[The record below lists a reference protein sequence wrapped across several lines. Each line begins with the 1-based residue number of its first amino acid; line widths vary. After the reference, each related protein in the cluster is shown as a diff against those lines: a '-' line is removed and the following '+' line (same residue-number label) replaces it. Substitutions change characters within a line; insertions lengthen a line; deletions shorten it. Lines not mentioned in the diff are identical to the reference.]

1 MSDLPSSKRRIWW
14 PTAAA
19 LAAVTLAVIVLTQ
32 KSNPAQASAAPSAPP
47 PMPVSVATVTESDI
61 AAWDEFSG
69 RLEAVERVDIRSRV
83 AGVVQATHFRE
94 GALVAKGDLL
104 ISIDPAPYEA
114 EVARAEAQTVAAQ
127 ARVTHASNE
136 HARARRLW
144 DDKAIAQRELDDR
157 ESALREAEANLKA
170 AQAQLQTTR
179 LSLGYTQVRAPVA
192 GRIGRLEV
200 TVGNLVA
207 AGPGAPVLTTLVSVS
222 PIYASF
228 DADEKTVAR
237 ALKGL
242 AGAGSSARQLL
253 ARIPVQMGTSDS
265 ADTPYAGQL
274 QLIDNQVDPRSGTV
288 RVRAVFDNQDGQL
301 MPGQFARIRMG
312 QAQSARTLL
321 VSERAV
327 GTDQDKKYV
336 LVVGE
341 GDKTEYR
348 AVTLGASVDG
358 LRTVLSGLK
367 PGERIVVNGLQRVR
381 PGDVVQPQDVP
392 MSAAARSRDA
402 TESKARAEAPEPAVA
417 KS

>member
-1 MSDLPSSKRRIWW
+1 MSQQPPFKLRLWW
-14 PTAAA
+14 PTA
-19 LAAVTLAVIVLTQ
+19 VVLVAITVGGMLLLQ
-32 KSNPAQASAAPSAPP
+32 KASVARASVPTSAPP

-61 AAWDEFSG
+61 AAWEEFSG

-104 ISIDPAPYEA
+104 VSIDPAPYEA
-114 EVARAEAQTVAAQ
+114 EVARAEAQAVAAQ

-157 ESALREAEANLKA
+157 ENVLREAEANLKA

-200 TVGNLVA
+200 TVGNLIA

-228 DADEKTVAR
+228 DADEKTVAG

-242 AGAGSSARQLL
+242 TRGARPAVE
-253 ARIPVQMGTSDS
+253 RIPVQMGTSATS
-265 ADTPYAGQL
+265 DTPYAGQL

-288 RVRAVFDNQDGQL
+288 RVRAVFDNKDGSL

-312 QAQSARTLL
+312 QPQTARTLL

-348 AVTLGASVDG
+348 TVTLGASVEG

-381 PGDVVQPQDVP
+381 PGDVVQPQNVP
-392 MSAAARSRDA
+392 MN
-402 TESKARAEAPEPAVA
+402 ARADTPAPAVAVA

>member
-1 MSDLPSSKRRIWW
+1 MSKLPTPLRRIWW
-14 PTAAA
+14 PTAAV
-19 LAAVTLAVIVLTQ
+19 LAAVTLAGIALLQEAGV
-32 KSNPAQASAAPSAPP
+32 ARASAPASAPP

-61 AAWDEFSG
+61 AAWEEFSG

-114 EVARAEAQTVAAQ
+114 EAARAEAQTVAAQ
-127 ARVTHASNE
+127 ARVTHAGNE
-136 HARARRLW
+136 LTRASRLW
-144 DDKAIAQRELDDR
+144 EDKAIARRELDDR

-170 AQAQLQTTR
+170 AQAQLQSSR

-192 GRIGRLEV
+192 GRIGKLEV
-200 TVGNLVA
+200 TVGNLIA

-228 DADEKTVAR
+228 DADEKTVTG

-242 AGAGSSARQLL
+242 AGGARP
-253 ARIPVQMGTSDS
+253 AVERIPVQMGTSATS
-265 ADTPYAGQL
+265 DTPYAGQL

-288 RVRAVFDNQDGQL
+288 RVRAVFDNKDGSL

-312 QAQSARTLL
+312 QPQTARTLL

-348 AVTLGASVDG
+348 AVTLGAPVDG

-381 PGDVVQPQDVP
+381 PGDVVQPQTVP
-392 MSAAARSRDA
+392 MNNAV
-402 TESKARAEAPEPAVA
+402 AVA